1 MNILTFDLED
11 WFHILENDSTKA
23 VKSWNNYSSRIIKNT
38 DKILHILQR
47 KNIKCTFF
55 CLGWVVEKYPELIKK
70 IDNSG
75 HEIAS
80 HTYSHQLVYEQNEK
94 SFKKD
99 VERSIKLIEDTLGKK
114 VKFFRAPGFSVTEN
128 TKWAFDILSELGIEV
143 DFSIFP
149 APRAHGGFSSY
160 HSPIPSILSYNGIQ
174 LKEMPINYIT
184 IMGQPVIFSGGGY
197 FRLFPYS
204 LIKRWTNQSDYVMT
218 YLHPRD
224 FDPDQP
230 MIKGLPMHRKFKS
243 YVGLKN
249 SINKLEKWLH
259 DFQFIDAGTAIQ
271 EIDWNNV
278 PVVKI

>member
-23 VKSWNNYSSRIIKNT
+23 VRSWNNYSTRIIQNT
-38 DKILHILQR
+38 DKILHILEQ
-47 KNIKCTFF
+47 KNIQSTFF

-70 IDNSG
+70 IDDLG

-114 VKFFRAPGFSVTEN
+114 VKYFRAPGFSITEN

-149 APRAHGGFSSY
+149 ARRAHGGFSSY
-160 HSPIPSILSYNGIQ
+160 TSPSPSILSYNGIQ
-174 LKEMPINYIT
+174 LKEMPINYIS
-184 IMGQPVIFSGGGY
+184 IMGRPVIFSGGGY

-204 LIKRWTNQSDYVMT
+204 LIKRWTRQSNYVMT

-224 FDPDQP
+224 FDPEQP
-230 MIKGLPMHRKFKS
+230 IIK
-243 YVGLKN
+243 
-249 SINKLEKWLH
+249 
-259 DFQFIDAGTAIQ
+259 
-271 EIDWNNV
+271 
-278 PVVKI
+278 